1 MEEFRK
7 QQRARRRGDGGVARR
22 AADEPV
28 VYRPPERPT
37 SRRRPV
43 TCRTESRPLRYAE
56 RGAEPRH
63 VPKDACEN
71 EAVRPRRRDGHERR
85 DAHGTAAPRLAAVQA
100 STAEFTELWHDLVGT
115 LDVLAQ
121 CGLTHGDLSPY
132 NVLVDETRCVLI
144 DLPQVVDLVANPSG
158 SDFLH
163 RDCHNIAEFFAR
175 RGVLAADAST
185 LALRLSGLALP

>member
-85 DAHGTAAPRLAAVQA
+85 DAHGTAAPRRRTRRRKRDVFHEVDEFSDAAPAPDERAARAAAGQVADEQVDGQA
-100 STAEFTELWHDLVGT
+100 TRRDGGRFQAK
-115 LDVLAQ
+115 
-121 CGLTHGDLSPY
+121 
-132 NVLVDETRCVLI
+132 LVD
-144 DLPQVVDLVANPSG
+144 
-158 SDFLH
+158 
-163 RDCHNIAEFFAR
+163 
-175 RGVLAADAST
+175 
-185 LALRLSGLALP
+185 ALRKGGGKD